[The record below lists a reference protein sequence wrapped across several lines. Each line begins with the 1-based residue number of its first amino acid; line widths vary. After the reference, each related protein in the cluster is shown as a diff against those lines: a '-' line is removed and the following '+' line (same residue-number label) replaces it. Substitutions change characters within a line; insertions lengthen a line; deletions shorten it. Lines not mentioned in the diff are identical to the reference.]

1 MVCHHVLEETM
12 ILEGVAIFT
21 PLTELMFRQA
31 VFMLQ
36 SVLTRDNIFIMKAP
50 WFLRVLEW
58 NATLMFS

>member
-1 MVCHHVLEETM
+1 M
-12 ILEGVAIFT
+12 ILEGAAIFT

-31 VFMLQ
+31 VFQLQ